1 VREIQHP
8 MYRLAL
14 GFLSNPHDAQDACQ
28 EILIRIIARLGTFEE
43 EFLRSVAVE
52 DGSSEQ

>member
-14 GFLSNPHDAQDACQ
+14 GFLGNLQDVEDACQ

-43 EFLRSVAVE
+43 EFLRPVAGE
-52 DGSSEQ
+52 EGSSVQ